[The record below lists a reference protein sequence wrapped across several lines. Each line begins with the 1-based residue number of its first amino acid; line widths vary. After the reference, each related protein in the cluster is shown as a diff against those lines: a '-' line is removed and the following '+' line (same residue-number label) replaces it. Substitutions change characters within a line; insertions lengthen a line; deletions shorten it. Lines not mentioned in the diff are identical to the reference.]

1 MFLLTA
7 SFYLF
12 SMFFFLLCGS
22 GKLQDWAIS
31 DPQGPNDDASD
42 QSPFSADPLDSAT
55 PQNNKTPLYVKEIST
70 ISSASFGGGK
80 IPDVYTT
87 DTLRRAAEEA
97 DAKALRAL
105 QTGSL
110 PRPNAIGQNHLTPA
124 GGGQGDADT
133 LNRKPSNKST
143 NSSRSNESKK
153 DSNPHRSDHE
163 RSRKRGRHH
172 ETERSRVDR
181 DRERERDRER
191 DRDRERER
199 TASGR
204 RTLKPELS
212 RPAEESLEIYESL
225 SE

>member
-124 GGGQGDADT
+124 GGGGQGDADT

-172 ETERSRVDR
+172 ETERSRGDR
-181 DRERERDRER
+181 DIRGREGQGEGKGQGEGQGQGERKDRL
-191 DRDRERER
+191 
-199 TASGR
+199 G
-204 RTLKPELS
+204 
-212 RPAEESLEIYESL
+212 
-225 SE
+225 